1 MSINNHWRNKQL
13 GNNLLWQ
20 EIQCLNF
27 LKRHPTIT
35 WQWHGTKGN
44 FFKFCQNQIKIDSS
58 GSGLIVINYP
68 TGVTAGQFVST
79 INQLLDSQP
88 KSVYLAVNRY
98 EFLSTNDLNI
108 DYPEQIEDCINVIVS
123 RCAKSFQRLYR
134 PAQVDG
140 KHFVGVHG
148 LDVFVYEN
156 N

>member
-13 GNNLLWQ
+13 GSNLLWQ

-27 LKRHPTIT
+27 LKQYPTIT
-35 WQWHGTKGN
+35 WQWHGLKGN
-44 FFKFCQNQIKIDSS
+44 FFKFCQNQIKTGCD

-68 TGVTAGQFVST
+68 TQVTAGQFVST
-79 INQLLDSQP
+79 INQLLDNRP
-88 KSVYLAVNRY
+88 KAVYLAVNRY

-123 RCAKSFQRLYR
+123 RCSESFQRLYQ
-134 PAQVDG
+134 PTQVDG
-140 KHFVGVHG
+140 KHFVGIHG

>member
-1 MSINNHWRNKQL
+1 MPRHNQNSFPYLSTVIYF
-13 GNNLLWQ
+13 
-20 EIQCLNF
+20 QCLNF
-27 LKRHPTIT
+27 LKQYPTIT
-35 WQWHGTKGN
+35 WRWHGPKGN
-44 FFKFCQNQIKIDSS
+44 FFKFCQSQIKTDSA

-68 TGVTAGQFVST
+68 ARVTAGQFVST
-79 INQLLDSQP
+79 INQLLESQP
-88 KSVYLAVNRY
+88 KVVYLAVNRF

-108 DYPEQIEDCINVIVS
+108 DYPEQIEDCINVIIS